1 MLNEQFVS
9 YSMAII
15 SYIRWDNN
23 DDVRFVLDQHDFLD
37 FYSATSLKHQSLG
50 RHVTPLGHISL
61 ISSQPLFA
69 FTSWFCDYGEKQQ
82 ILIL

>member
-15 SYIRWDNN
+15 SYIRWDDN
-23 DDVRFVLDQHDFLD
+23 DDVHFVLAQHDFLD

-50 RHVTPLGHISL
+50 KHV